1 MSATTCRVR
10 VRTSSAIRAQSSRSS
25 WNVVSR
31 PCARGT
37 HGSPVTTLSLTPRPM
52 RWYHGPIVGPSSAAS
67 TRASDCASWVTVSI
81 PSAASFFAVLPPIPH
96 SALVGRSPITSNQF
110 SAVST

>member
-1 MSATTCRVR
+1 MLDSVFALLAVSHGVLSDGKGAGGDAYASPFYDIYETADGRYLALG
-10 VRTSSAIRAQSSRSS
+10 AIRAQSSRSS

-67 TRASDCASWVTVSI
+67 TRASDSAS
-81 PSAASFFAVLPPIPH
+81 
-96 SALVGRSPITSNQF
+96 
-110 SAVST
+110 